1 MEPEMP
7 STSRDRKRMWSSALE
22 ILSEMEID
30 SDSLSNLIEME
41 IESKDEIE
49 VPPFSD
55 TDFVWKTA
63 DESFEVRAPNFDVET
78 AGFTANFLP
87 TEESKKLEYFLA
99 FFDHEIISIILRESN
114 AFYRQC
120 ASEGLVKD
128 SAKQK
133 LFVDLTSEELY
144 SFLAFV
150 LAMSH
155 CKKQA
160 FIRVL
165 GC

>member
-1 MEPEMP
+1 MEPKMLC
-7 STSRDRKRMWSSALE
+7 TSRGHKRTWSSALE

-30 SDSLSNLIEME
+30 SDSLSSLSEIE
-41 IESKDEIE
+41 IESEDEIE
-49 VPPFSD
+49 VPPFSG
-55 TDFVWKTA
+55 TDFVWETA
-63 DESFEVRAPNFDVET
+63 DESFEARAPNFDAEA
-78 AGFTANFLP
+78 AGFTADFLP

-120 ASEGLVKD
+120 VSKGLVKV

-144 SFLAFV
+144 SFLALV
-150 LAMSH
+150 LAIV
-155 CKKQA
+155 A
-160 FIRVL
+160 L
-165 GC
+165 